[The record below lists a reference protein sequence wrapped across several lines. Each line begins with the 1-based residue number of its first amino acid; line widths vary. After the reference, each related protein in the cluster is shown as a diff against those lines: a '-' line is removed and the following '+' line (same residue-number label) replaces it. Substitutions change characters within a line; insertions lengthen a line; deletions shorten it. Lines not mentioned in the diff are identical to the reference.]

1 MNQVSNPIETYR
13 NVGIAI
19 ESTGDQN
26 YYCILDNRV
35 VKSQLIEQLH
45 SEIDKHFDVPSRIVR
60 TYGVEYMRRGS
71 DNVYFT
77 TLSIEVAEDLDTL
90 TKNAEQ
96 SLRDNGIKFTRIISV
111 R

>member
-19 ESTGDQN
+19 ECTGEQN
-26 YYCILDNRV
+26 YYCILGNRV

-45 SEIDKHFDVPSRIVR
+45 SEIDKHLNEPARIIR
-60 TYGVEYMRRGS
+60 RYGVEYMQRKS
-71 DNVYFT
+71 DQVYFT
-77 TLSIEVAEDLDTL
+77 SLLMEVSDDCTTLIRSAERAL
-90 TKNAEQ
+90 KE
-96 SLRDNGIKFTRIISV
+96 RKIPVTRVVSV